1 MEDPVEESVHRARL
15 SPSLREGE
23 RVRPLELFFDL
34 VFVLAITQCTA
45 LILHSP
51 SWTRLGEAVL
61 VLALLWWAWTGYA
74 WLTSVVDPEEGAVRI
89 ALIAAMAA
97 LLLVALTVPEAFE
110 DLGLEFALAYTAVR
124 AGHLVLF
131 LLASRDDSGLH
142 RSVLALS
149 TGTALGCALLV
160 GGALLDTGPQ
170 VALWTL
176 ALAIDMGEP
185 YFASAEHWRLAPE
198 HFAERHGL
206 IVIVALGETI
216 VALGVGAD
224 VGLTVG
230 VATAA
235 VLGIVLVAELWW
247 IYFDV
252 VAIANVRRLVS
263 APPGQEQNTMARDV
277 YSYLHFPL
285 VAGIVIAA
293 FGLHETLAHVKE
305 PLDDVAA
312 FALFGG
318 VAIYLL
324 GHVAVRLRGA
334 HTWNWRRLVLAGLLL
349 ALVPLAGELD
359 SLVDLA
365 VVTALLAVLIV
376 LETRTYGP
384 NRAQVRHAFY
394 VEGPGGVDLP

>member
-1 MEDPVEESVHRARL
+1 M
-15 SPSLREGE
+15 REGE

-45 LILHSP
+45 LVVSSEPP
-51 SWTRLGEAVL
+51 SWGRLAEAVL

-97 LLLVALTVPEAFE
+97 LLLVALTVPDAFE
-110 DLGLEFALAYTAVR
+110 DRGLEFALAYTAVR
-124 AGHLVLF
+124 AAHIALF
-131 LLASRDDSGLH
+131 LLASRDDRGLR
-142 RSVLALS
+142 RSVLGI
-149 TGTALGCALLV
+149 TVGTALGCALLI

-185 YFASAEHWRLAPE
+185 YFASAEHWRLVPE

-224 VGLTVG
+224 VGLTLG
-230 VATAA
+230 VAAAA
-235 VLGIVLVAELWW
+235 VLGMVLVSELWW
-247 IYFDV
+247 VYFDV
-252 VAIANVRRLVS
+252 VAIANVRRLVN
-263 APPGQEQNTMARDV
+263 ATHGQEQNAMARDV

-312 FALFGG
+312 FALLGG

-359 SLVDLA
+359 SLAILA
-365 VVTALLAVLIV
+365 VVTALLAGLIV

-384 NRAQVRHAFY
+384 NRTQVRHDYY
-394 VEGPGGVDLP
+394 VEGAERVDIP

>member
-1 MEDPVEESVHRARL
+1 MEESVHRTRL

-45 LILHSP
+45 LVLARP
-51 SWTRLGEAVL
+51 SWGRLAEAVL
-61 VLALLWWAWTGYA
+61 VLALLWWAWTAYA
-74 WLTSVVDPEEGAVRI
+74 WLTSVLDPEEGAVRI

-97 LLLVALTVPEAFE
+97 LLLVALAVPDAFE
-110 DLGLEFALAYTAVR
+110 DHGLEFALAYTAVR
-124 AGHLVLF
+124 AAHIALF
-131 LLASRDDSGLH
+131 LLASRDDRGLR
-142 RSVLALS
+142 RSVLGI
-149 TGTALGCALLV
+149 TVGTALACALLI

-176 ALAIDMGEP
+176 ALAVDMGEP

-224 VGLTVG
+224 VGLTIG

-235 VLGIVLVAELWW
+235 VLGMVLVAELWW
-247 IYFDV
+247 VYFDV
-252 VAIANVRRLVS
+252 VAIVNVRRLVD
-263 APPGQEQNTMARDV
+263 APPGQVQNAMARDV

-334 HTWNWRRLVLAGLLL
+334 HTWNWRRLALAGLLL

-365 VVTALLAVLIV
+365 VVTALLVGLIV

-384 NRAQVRHAFY
+384 NRTEVRHAFY
-394 VEGPGGVDLP
+394 VEGPGGLDLP